1 MKKLPDH
8 LPDIIEKIN
17 GLMEDKNHG
26 VLVATIGLMEEIIN
40 FDETQKDKL
49 KKYVTPMIKILQGLG
64 THFDKDYEIGGVVDP
79 FLQMKILKF
88 FRIMGKGDPTIS
100 EEVSTVL
107 ASISSNTSGAKNA
120 GNAVLY
126 ECVQTIMEIES
137 SSHLKTLGIN
147 ILGKFLVQKDYNSKY
162 CALFMLK

>member
-1 MKKLPDH
+1 MCRELIGNLLKIMQLGTPFIRKKAPLAAAKVMKKLPDH

-17 GLMEDKNHG
+17 TLMEDKNHG

-107 ASISSNTSGAKNA
+107 ASVNFICFEMRFGLIS
-120 GNAVLY
+120 
-126 ECVQTIMEIES
+126 
-137 SSHLKTLGIN
+137 
-147 ILGKFLVQKDYNSKY
+147 
-162 CALFMLK
+162 